1 MDDSILTN
9 YLFAIFY
16 NVGIFTLPP
25 LIVATVVA
33 FVVGLFQAVTQI
45 QEQTL
50 PQTIKIF
57 VIGFILLMAGPM
69 LASPLYSTSQDL
81 FTNFYKDDLGQ

>member
-1 MDDSILTN
+1 MNDSILTS
-9 YLFAIFY
+9 YLFSVFY
-16 NVGIFTLPP
+16 NVGIFVVPP
-25 LIVATVVA
+25 LLVATVVA

-57 VIGFILLMAGPM
+57 VIGFVLLAAGPM
-69 LASPLYSTSQDL
+69 LVGPLYSTSEDL